1 MSKHPHL
8 PPPNPEAV
16 SAGLSLVYRND
27 DLLVFAVL
35 SVIGK

>member
-8 PPPNPEAV
+8 PPPNPDAV

-27 DLLVFAVL
+27 DFLAFAVL
-35 SVIGK
+35 SVIGN